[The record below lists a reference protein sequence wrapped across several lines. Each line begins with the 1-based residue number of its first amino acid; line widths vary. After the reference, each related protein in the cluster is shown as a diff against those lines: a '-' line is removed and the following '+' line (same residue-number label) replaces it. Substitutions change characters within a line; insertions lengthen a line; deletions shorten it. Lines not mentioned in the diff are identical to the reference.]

1 MADIDKIKLGGTTY
15 NIKDATALHAGEL
28 TAPLTLQ
35 DNSLTIGTAPTA
47 DAYPKEL
54 IFTDSTDRELGY
66 LQVNNQTNAWAF
78 VVGASLPDDSSQN
91 QITLGYNRSNNT
103 PFTYVSQ
110 PTAFRNA
117 ISAAAS
123 SHNHAA
129 SNITSGVL
137 AAARGGVPTG
147 GTTGQV
153 LAKTNNTNNAVEWQT
168 LQSVTLGNGY
178 GICSVA
184 ATTTAKTATLTGYTL
199 ATGGRVSVRCT
210 TSNTVSAPTMNINS
224 QGAKAMYVNGAA
236 SSSSNSLLWDEGAIL
251 ELVYDGTQ
259 YQVVDM
265 PVPSADLTALLNEF

>member
-1 MADIDKIKLGGTTY
+1 MANIDKIKLGGTTY
-15 NIKDATALHAGEL
+15 DIKDATALHTGEL

-54 IFTDSTDRELGY
+54 VFTDSTDRELGY
-66 LQVNNQTNAWAF
+66 LQANNQTNAWAF
-78 VVGASLPDDSSQN
+78 TVGASLPDDSSQN

-137 AAARGGVPTG
+137 ATARGGVPTG

-153 LAKTNNTNNAVEWQT
+153 LAKTNKTNNAVEWQT

-178 GICSVA
+178 GTCSTT
-184 ATTTAKTATLTGYTL
+184 ATTTAKTATLTSYAL
-199 ATGGRVSVRCT
+199 VSGGRVSIKCT

-224 QGAKAMYVNGAA
+224 KGAKAVWIEGAA
-236 SSSSNSLLWDEGAIL
+236 SSASNPALWDAGDIL

-259 YQVVDM
+259 YQIVSK
-265 PVPSADLTALLNEF
+265 SATNAEINAIINS

>member
-15 NIKDATALHAGEL
+15 NIKDATALHTGEL

-35 DNSLTIGTAPTA
+35 DNSLTIGTAPTVN
-47 DAYPKEL
+47 AYPKEL
-54 IFTDSTDRELGY
+54 IFTDSADQKMGY
-66 LQVNNQTNAWAF
+66 LQANNQTDQWAF
-78 VVGASLPDDSSQN
+78 TIGASLPDDSSQN
-91 QITLGYNRSNNT
+91 QIALGYNRSNNT
-103 PFTYVSQ
+103 PYIYVSQ

-137 AAARGGVPTG
+137 ATARGGVPTG

-153 LAKTNNTNNAVEWQT
+153 LAKTNNTNNAVKWQT

-178 GICSVA
+178 GTCSTT
-184 ATTTAKTATLTGYTL
+184 ATTTAKTATLTSYAL
-199 ATGGRVSVRCT
+199 VSGGRVSIKCT

-224 QGAKAMYVNGAA
+224 KGAKAVWIEGAA
-236 SSSSNSLLWDEGAIL
+236 SSSSNPALWDAGDIL

-259 YQVVDM
+259 YQIVSK
-265 PVPSADLTALLNEF
+265 SATNAEINAIINS